1 METALLTVTVDGPII
16 TARGEIDLTTADSF
30 RYGIECA
37 IHESVGEVVA
47 DLRAVDFI
55 DSAAL
60 MVLLGSYHALKAA
73 GRGFCTVC
81 APHSQPQRV
90 IVEISQFHTVWRHRE
105 INPGESLTA
114 DNSDCN

>member
-1 METALLTVTVDGPII
+1 MGATLLTVTVDGSVI

-37 IHESVGEVVA
+37 IHESAGDVIV
-47 DLRAVDFI
+47 DLRAVDFV

-60 MVLLGSYHALKAA
+60 MVLVSSYKKLKAV

-81 APHSQPQRV
+81 SPGSQPQRI
-90 IVEISQFHTVWRHRE
+90 IVDLSAFDTVWRHCV
-105 INPGESLTA
+105 IPLGESIG
-114 DNSDCN
+114 

>member
-1 METALLTVTVDGPII
+1 MEITLLTVTVDGRIV

-30 RYGIECA
+30 RHAVECA
-37 IHESVGEVVA
+37 IHECQCEVVV
-47 DLRAVDFI
+47 DLRAVEFI

-73 GRGFCTVC
+73 GMGFCTVC

-90 IVEISQFHTVWRHRE
+90 IVELSQFHTVWRHRE
-105 INPGESLTA
+105 INPGESLPPA
-114 DNSDCN
+114 E

>member
-1 METALLTVTVDGPII
+1 MGAALLTVTVDGPVI

-37 IHESVGEVVA
+37 IHESAGEVVV
-47 DLRAVDFI
+47 DLRAVDFV

-60 MVLLGSYHALKAA
+60 MVLVSSYKALKSV

-81 APHSQPQRV
+81 SPGSQPQRI
-90 IVEISQFHTVWRHRE
+90 IVDLSAFDTVWRHCV
-105 INPGESLTA
+105 IPLGERLTGE
-114 DNSDCN
+114 

>member
-1 METALLTVTVDGPII
+1 MKDALLTVTVDGLII

-37 IHESVGEVVA
+37 IHESAGEVVA

-60 MVLLGSYHALKAA
+60 MVLVVSYHALKAA
-73 GRGFCTVC
+73 GRGFCTVT
-81 APHSQPQRV
+81 APGTQPQRV
-90 IVEISQFHTVWRHRE
+90 IVEVSRLHTVWRHCTVP
-105 INPGESLTA
+105 IGESLTPPE
-114 DNSDCN
+114 

>member
-1 METALLTVTVDGPII
+1 MDTALLTVTVDGPVV

-37 IHESVGEVVA
+37 IHESAGEVIV
-47 DLRAVDFI
+47 DLRAVEFI

-60 MVLLGSYHALKAA
+60 MVLVSSYKALKAV

-81 APHSQPQRV
+81 APGSQPQRI
-90 IVEISQFHTVWRHRE
+90 IVDLSAFDTVWRHCV
-105 INPGESLTA
+105 IPLGESLPPLK
-114 DNSDCN
+114 